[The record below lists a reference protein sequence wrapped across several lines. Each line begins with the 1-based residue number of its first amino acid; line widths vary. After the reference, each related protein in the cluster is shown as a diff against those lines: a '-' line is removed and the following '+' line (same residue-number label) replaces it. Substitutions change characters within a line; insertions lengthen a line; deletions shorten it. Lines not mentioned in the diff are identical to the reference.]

1 MYTELFKELS
11 NIVQNRL
18 EFIENIPDDYADLR
32 ERLEA
37 LPDFQH
43 IDLWHEQVDYLS
55 EEHPFSTPAIFF
67 EFNTLEID
75 DAGELMQNANLQV
88 DMHIFWETFSDT
100 YEARPCRKKHCSIL
114 TFFCL

>member
-55 EEHPFSTPAIFF
+55 EEHPFPLLPSSLSST
-67 EFNTLEID
+67 
-75 DAGELMQNANLQV
+75 
-88 DMHIFWETFSDT
+88 HW
-100 YEARPCRKKHCSIL
+100 R
-114 TFFCL
+114 